1 MSNDGKSGNR
11 PLGAVGNIG
20 GSGAASSGSAASS
33 SGSAPASPA
42 GSTPLGHG
50 YTVQPGDSLSKIAKK
65 IYGESGRW
73 KEIWEANRAKIPNP
87 DLIHPGL
94 ELQIPPR

>member
-1 MSNDGKSGNR
+1 MADQSNSGNR
-11 PLGAVGNIG
+11 PLGAVGDVGAG
-20 GSGAASSGSAASS
+20 GRAPGNASA
-33 SGSAPASPA
+33 A

-73 KEIWEANRAKIPNP
+73 KEIWEANQAKIPNP

-94 ELQIPPR
+94 ELQIPPK